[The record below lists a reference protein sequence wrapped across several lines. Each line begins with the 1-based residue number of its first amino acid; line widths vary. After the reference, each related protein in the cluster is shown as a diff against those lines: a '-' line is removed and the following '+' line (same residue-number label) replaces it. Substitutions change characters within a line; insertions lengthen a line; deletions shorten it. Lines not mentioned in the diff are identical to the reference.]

1 MPSVII
7 DPRADTQAEPEI
19 TREAID
25 ILGRLVSFDT
35 TSSESNLAL
44 IAYVEAYLAEHGVTS
59 RRIANA
65 DGSKANLLA
74 TIGDGMAGGIV
85 LSGHTDVVPVKDQPW
100 TSDPFVLTR
109 RGDRLYGRGTSDMKS
124 FLALALAAVPL
135 LARTPLA
142 RPVHLAFSY
151 DEEIGCLGA
160 PDLIRNIIDDG
171 YSPMAAIIGEPTGMT
186 IVNSHKSIHLYEVV
200 VIGREAH
207 SSLVHEGVSANMV
220 AIELLATLVEVAEAE
235 QRDHR
240 DPRFEPQ
247 WSTLTVGTIQG
258 GTAPNIL
265 ARECRFTFDLR
276 CIPDREAETV
286 LEPFWRA
293 VERAQARLAAEGDG
307 TGVVI
312 NRLAQVP
319 ALRREQSGAAEQL
332 SAMLSGAN
340 EPGTAVSYG
349 AEAGQFQA
357 AGLSTVICGPGSISQ
372 AHRPD
377 EFVELS
383 QIEAGARF
391 IARLVAFVRMG

>member
-1 MPSVII
+1 MPSVTVDPAI
-7 DPRADTQAEPEI
+7 DLQAESEI
-19 TREAID
+19 VRDAID
-25 ILGRLVSFDT
+25 ILARLVSFDT

-44 IAYVEAYLAEHGVTS
+44 IAYVEAYLADHGVAS

-74 TIGDGMAGGIV
+74 TVGDGLTGGIV

-109 RGDRLYGRGTSDMKS
+109 RGDRLYGRGTSDMKG

-135 LARTPLA
+135 LVRAPLA

-160 PDLIRNIIDDG
+160 PDLIRNIVDDG
-171 YSPMAAIIGEPTGMT
+171 YSPIAAIIGEPTSMH

-200 VIGREAH
+200 VTGREAH
-207 SSLVHEGVSANMV
+207 SSLVHEGVSANMI
-220 AIELLATLVEVAEAE
+220 AIDLLARLVEIADAER
-235 QRDHR
+235 RDHR

-247 WSTLTVGTIQG
+247 WSTLTVGTIHG

-286 LEPFWRA
+286 LEPFWHA
-293 VERAQARLAAEGDG
+293 VERAHARLEAEGEG
-307 TGVVI
+307 TGITI

-340 EPGTAVSYG
+340 GPGTAVSYG

-377 EFVELS
+377 EFIELS

-391 IARLVAFVRMG
+391 ITRLVAFVGMR